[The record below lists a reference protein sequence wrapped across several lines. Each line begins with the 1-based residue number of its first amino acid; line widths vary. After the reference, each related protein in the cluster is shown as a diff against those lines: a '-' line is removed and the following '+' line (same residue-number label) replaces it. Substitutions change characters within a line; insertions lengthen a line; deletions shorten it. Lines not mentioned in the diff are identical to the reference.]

1 MEPMWQ
7 VPARVRLELLAL
19 LSADATKPATMT
31 YDEFIAW
38 VDEDTLAEWA
48 DGRVV
53 MASPASARHQYLA
66 WIIHEHFCLI
76 SSATFSCVFILLGH

>member
-53 MASPASARHQYLA
+53 MARACYELPLSLKQPFRPK
-66 WIIHEHFCLI
+66 
-76 SSATFSCVFILLGH
+76 